1 MSVPEI
7 CMSVGLPSTV
17 GDGEV
22 LEGDRRRGLESIA
35 DCLLERRPLSSGG
48 AWRDGAQG
56 AAARLLDDHAL
67 ARHHDAALDD
77 RDGGGEHR
85 LGVIRGIVQDD
96 VGVGPRREVS
106 LALEAERARLTRE
119 YTLE

>member
-77 RDGGGEHR
+77 AT
-85 LGVIRGIVQDD
+85 GVVNIVSASSE
-96 VGVGPRREVS
+96 GLYRTTSASAPG
-106 LALEAERARLTRE
+106 AR
-119 YTLE
+119 